1 MTFESA
7 GLLLALTVVALL
19 YASVGHGGASG
30 YLAVMALAGIA
41 PAAMKPSALVLNLVV
56 AGIGSVQFARAGHFR
71 WRTFWPFALTSI
83 PLAFLGGA
91 LKLPVGPYKLL
102 VGAVL
107 VLSAVRLLFTATR
120 AAAPD
125 DAPEKDPPL
134 AAALPLGAVI
144 GLVSG
149 LTGVG
154 GGIFLSPILLLKRW
168 ASPRRTAAVSAV
180 FIVVNSLSGL
190 LGHVASLAAIPDSVL
205 LWAPAVALGGIV
217 GSRLGSRRLP
227 DAAIRRL
234 LAVVL
239 LLAGAK
245 LILGG

>member
-1 MTFESA
+1 MMIESA
-7 GLLLALTVVALL
+7 VLPLALTVVAFL

-56 AGIGSVQFARAGHFR
+56 AGIGSIQFARAGYFR
-71 WRTFWPFALTSI
+71 WRTFWPFALASI
-83 PLAFLGGA
+83 PFAFLGGA
-91 LKLPVGPYKLL
+91 LKLPVGPYKVL

-107 VLSAVRLLFTATR
+107 LLSAVRLALTAGR
-120 AAAPD
+120 AANP
-125 DAPEKDPPL
+125 DAPPEHDPPL

-154 GGIFLSPILLLKRW
+154 GGIFLSPILLFKRW

-190 LGHVASLAAIPDSVL
+190 LGHVASLAAIPRAVL

>member
-1 MTFESA
+1 MTFEA
-7 GLLLALTVVALL
+7 AALLLALTVVAFL

-30 YLAVMALAGIA
+30 YLAVMALASVA

-56 AGIGSVQFARAGHFR
+56 AGIGSIQFARAGHFR
-71 WRTFWPFALTSI
+71 WRTLWPFALGSI
-83 PLAFLGGA
+83 PFAFLGGA
-91 LKLPVGPYKLL
+91 LRLPAGPYKVL

-107 VLSAVRLLFTATR
+107 LLSASRLFFTAAGSSQANRPAET
-120 AAAPD
+120 
-125 DAPEKDPPL
+125 DPPL
-134 AAALPLGAVI
+134 AAALPTGAVL

-154 GGIFLSPILLLKRW
+154 GGIFLSPILLLMRW
-168 ASPRRTAAVSAV
+168 ASPRRTASASAV
-180 FIVVNSLSGL
+180 FIVVNSLAGL
-190 LGHVASLAAIPDSVL
+190 LGHVASLASVPHEVL
-205 LWAPAVALGGIV
+205 LWAPAVALGGFA

-227 DAAIRRL
+227 DAAIRRM

-245 LILGG
+245 LIFGG